1 MTEVYPLRWPEGW
14 KRTPHAKR
22 DRGHQFKSHR
32 QFDPTTGRGS
42 GGNLPTFAGAR
53 AALMEQLRMLGAHG
67 VVISSD
73 VMVRNDGR
81 VHGSV
86 KADRFDMENP
96 GIAVY
101 FILNNRPMVMAQDFY
116 DSPGCNLRSLTLA
129 VDAMRALGRHGGGTM
144 MGKAF
149 DGFSAL
155 PPPAGSKPRRPWW
168 EVLKYPADPNERD
181 FLTVKEVEARWRAL
195 SMKAHPDQGGS
206 HEQMAELNAAKEDAV
221 AELKNGSQQDEEDD
235 E

>member
-1 MTEVYPLRWPEGW
+1 MTEAYPLRWPDGW

-22 DRGHQFKSHR
+22 ERGYQFKSKT
-32 QFDPTTGRGS
+32 QWDPASGRSS
-42 GGNLPTFAGAR
+42 GGNLPTFSSGR
-53 AALMEQLRMLGAHG
+53 RALMEELRMLGARS

-73 VMVRNDGR
+73 ILLRTDGG

-86 KADRFDMENP
+86 RPDRFDMENP

-101 FILNNRPMVMAQDFY
+101 FILNNRSTVMAQDAF

-129 VDAMRALGRHGGGTM
+129 VEAMRALGRHGGGTM
-144 MGKAF
+144 MSKAF

-155 PPPAGSKPRRPWW
+155 PPPEGSKPRRPWW
-168 EVLKYPADPNERD
+168 EVLKYPADPTERD
-181 FLTVKEVEARWRAL
+181 FLTVREVEARWRAL

-221 AELKNGSQQDEEDD
+221 KELGKPSDEDD
-235 E
+235 EQA